1 MPRTMNSKK
10 SYQTHIAKYLS
21 NEMALAAKIWFYL
34 KNQIN
39 PKTKHELN
47 TLKVFFNSMKV
58 NEKNKD
64 IEFDTGK
71 AWQKLQERIKTES
84 YTGQSRTAFIPNL
97 NYFAVAATLLVM
109 VALSL
114 SVWFYYNPK
123 TITLANMTQSSTIIR
138 TLPDGTQIFLG
149 ENTIL
154 EYPVRF
160 AGKTRT
166 VKLSG
171 EAYFDVAKNGSKPFI
186 IKTSHADVKVVGTS
200 FNLKTSNNEVHL
212 KVTEGKVKITLATN
226 QKSALVQA
234 GEAAIASKNDIVTY
248 TQPAGETIKSA
259 MKLLMF
265 QDETLDNIVR
275 VINSTYGSNIKVLG
289 DDLKDMRISVTFDND
304 ISSIVNILSV
314 SFNLKVTRSPDGTII
329 ISR

>member
-1 MPRTMNSKK
+1 MNSKK

-109 VALSL
+109 VCLLYTSDAADALL
-114 SVWFYYNPK
+114 CVDLGGRRPIKK
-123 TITLANMTQSSTIIR
+123 T
-138 TLPDGTQIFLG
+138 
-149 ENTIL
+149 NT
-154 EYPVRF
+154 
-160 AGKTRT
+160 KTR
-166 VKLSG
+166 V
-171 EAYFDVAKNGSKPFI
+171 
-186 IKTSHADVKVVGTS
+186 
-200 FNLKTSNNEVHL
+200 
-212 KVTEGKVKITLATN
+212 
-226 QKSALVQA
+226 
-234 GEAAIASKNDIVTY
+234 
-248 TQPAGETIKSA
+248 
-259 MKLLMF
+259 
-265 QDETLDNIVR
+265 
-275 VINSTYGSNIKVLG
+275 
-289 DDLKDMRISVTFDND
+289 
-304 ISSIVNILSV
+304 
-314 SFNLKVTRSPDGTII
+314 
-329 ISR
+329 

>member
-1 MPRTMNSKK
+1 MNSKK
-10 SYQTHIAKYLS
+10 TYFTQIAKYLS
-21 NEMALAAKIWFYL
+21 NEMDMVARIWFYL
-34 KNQIN
+34 KTQIN
-39 PKTKHELN
+39 PKTNHELK
-47 TLKVFFNSMKV
+47 TLKVFLNSMRI

-71 AWQKLQERIKTES
+71 AWLKIQERIKS
-84 YTGQSRTAFIPNL
+84 DYYTGQPRPAFIPNL
-97 NYFAVAATLLVM
+97 SYFAVAATVMVM

-114 SVWFYYNPK
+114 LVWFYYNPK
-123 TITLANMTQSSTIIR
+123 TIILANITQSGTIIR
-138 TLPDGTQIFLG
+138 TLPDGTHIFLG
-149 ENTIL
+149 KNTIL
-154 EYPVRF
+154 EYPARF
-160 AGKTRT
+160 TGKTRT
-166 VKLSG
+166 VKLNG

-212 KVTEGKVKITLATN
+212 IVTEGKVKIILTSN
-226 QKSALVQA
+226 QKSAMVQA
-234 GEAAIASKNDIVTY
+234 GETAIAGNNDIVTY
-248 TQPAGETIKSA
+248 SQPTGETIKSA

-304 ISSIVNILSV
+304 ISSIVNILAV

>member
-1 MPRTMNSKK
+1 MNSKK
-10 SYQTHIAKYLS
+10 PYFTQIARYLS
-21 NEMALAAKIWFYL
+21 NEMDRVARIWFYL
-34 KNQIN
+34 KAQIN
-39 PKTKHELN
+39 PKTKHELK
-47 TLKVFFNSMKV
+47 TLKVFLNSMRI

-71 AWQKLQERIKTES
+71 AWLKIQERIKSEY
-84 YTGQSRTAFIPNL
+84 YTDQSHSAFIPNL
-97 NYFAVAATLLVM
+97 SYFAVAATVMVM

-123 TITLANMTQSSTIIR
+123 TITLANITQSSTIIR

-149 ENTIL
+149 GNTIL

-160 AGKTRT
+160 ARKTRT
-166 VKLSG
+166 VKLNG

-212 KVTEGKVKITLATN
+212 KVTEGKVKITLVSN

-234 GEAAIASKNDIVTY
+234 GETAIASKSQIVTY
-248 TQPAGETIKSA
+248 TQPTGQTIKSA
-259 MKLLMF
+259 MKFLMF
-265 QDETLDNIVR
+265 QDETLDNIIR
-275 VINSTYGSNIKVLG
+275 VINSTYSSNIKVLG

-304 ISSIVNILSV
+304 ISSIVNILAV
-314 SFNLKVTRSPDGTII
+314 SFNLKVTRSPDGTIT